1 MKERKKKVSSGCRW
15 YLLEA
20 FSWCEVFHV
29 SLSSP
34 SIELF
39 MFRCIIIDCMLT
51 PLGSFSVS
59 GIYEHLLL
67 HHMHRR
73 NFFVFLFYLSLGIPT
88 ETAEWK
94 HDRSVRWMMKNKDV
108 TESRPS
114 LTIRMERIFLGINP
128 AEGGEDKVSR
138 KRGIDC
144 RHVKE

>member
-1 MKERKKKVSSGCRW
+1 M
-15 YLLEA
+15 
-20 FSWCEVFHV
+20 

-59 GIYEHLLL
+59 GIYEHI
-67 HHMHRR
+67 
-73 NFFVFLFYLSLGIPT
+73 FFCITCTVGIFLFLILSLSLGIPT

-114 LTIRMERIFLGINP
+114 HNP
-128 AEGGEDKVSR
+128 DGKNLSWN
-138 KRGIDC
+138 
-144 RHVKE
+144 